1 MFGPEGVPCVIPRAD
16 SVVFTGDSQDSNQE
30 VVACNSWEKVLE
42 VVGGLLKPTPF
53 HPELYRVERFP
64 STTELAQIG
73 MGVSN
78 LK

>member
-1 MFGPEGVPCVIPRAD
+1 
-16 SVVFTGDSQDSNQE
+16 
-30 VVACNSWEKVLE
+30 VACNTWEKVLE

-53 HPELYRVERFP
+53 HPELYRVSRFP
-64 STTELAQIG
+64 SSTELAQIG